1 MLGCGRAANEVETDM
16 DWKMTSATEFNVAGV
31 RKPLASAARIV
42 KSGNRVVL
50 DQDGSFI
57 ENKRTGERME
67 VRVKDT
73 TFVFEVELTNGELE
87 VTTVD
92 SGAGAGVATGPIWG
106 RHHDAEEGESPHV
119 CHQRDP
125 IKNLGRK
132 LIQFRGIVGEGRT
145 RTSGGGGSRIK
156 RVSG

>member
-1 MLGCGRAANEVETDM
+1 MRSNST
-16 DWKMTSATEFNVAGV
+16 WRV

-57 ENKRTGERME
+57 ENKGTGERME
-67 VRVKDT
+67 VRVKDG

-87 VTTVD
+87 VTTLD
-92 SGAGAGVATGPIWG
+92 SGAGAGVATGPMRG
-106 RHHDAEEGESPHV
+106 RPHDAEEGGSPHV

-125 IKNLGRK
+125 IKNLGPK

-145 RTSGGGGSRIK
+145 RTSAG
-156 RVSG
+156 